1 MNGFLFRLIPP
12 RTTFASDMTA
22 EERETM
28 MLHVSYWTSL
38 AQQGKAL
45 AFGPVHDPDGPY
57 GSHGIAIVLAEN
69 LEEAGALGDADP
81 AVRSPH
87 GFRTT
92 IAPMLALVTPDG
104 SYPAPSV
111 RGAA

>member
-1 MNGFLFRLIPP
+1 MHGFLFRLIPP
-12 RTTFASDMTA
+12 RTTFGSDMTA

-45 AFGPVHDPDGPY
+45 AFGPVDDPDGPY
-57 GSHGIAIVLAEN
+57 GIGIVLVADD
-69 LEEAGALGDADP
+69 LEEAEALRDADP

-87 GFRTT
+87 GFRTV
-92 IAPMLALVTPDG
+92 IAPMPALVTADG
-104 SYPAPSV
+104 SYPERA
-111 RGAA
+111 